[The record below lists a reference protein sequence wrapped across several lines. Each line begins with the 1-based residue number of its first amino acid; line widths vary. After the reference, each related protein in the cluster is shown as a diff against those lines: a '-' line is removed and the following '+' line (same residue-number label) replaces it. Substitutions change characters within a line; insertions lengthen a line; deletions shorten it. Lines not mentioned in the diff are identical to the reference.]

1 MKMENLHDLYV
12 EQLQDLYDAEQQLIK
27 ALPKM
32 AQAATSEELRSGF
45 EEHLEQTK
53 QQAQRLERI
62 FEELGEDAKGEKCK
76 GMEGLIKEGTEVIE
90 NNELPAEV
98 KDAALI
104 AAAQR
109 VEHYEIAGYGTVRT
123 YANLLGEDE
132 AAELLEQTLEEEK
145 EADQLLTEAA
155 ESINVQAE
163 EGDDAMGEDDED
175 EDEDEDDA
183 DSEQEA
189 RRQPARAAKS
199 APAKKSGGAR
209 KKRVA

>member
-76 GMEGLIKEGTEVIE
+76 GMEGLLKEGTEVIE
-90 NNELPAEV
+90 NKELPAEV

-123 YANLLGEDE
+123 YANLLGEEE

-175 EDEDEDDA
+175 EDEDDEDA
-183 DSEQEA
+183 DAEQEA

>member
-163 EGDDAMGEDDED
+163 EGDDAMGEDAED